1 MVAVR
6 ALAAAV
12 LAQGGWLARPA
23 AAPCE
28 GEACVAERWARE
40 REQPQSATALA
51 DASFVFTALHVLHAA
66 DLPAAPHAELVVH
79 AIGASRHREGR
90 FAERWATLCEDG
102 LLPRAPASVHVVL
115 VGPDVDEAE
124 HGRGAELEHAA
135 ERNPCTVRV
144 SSYRGIYHVG
154 VAVAFPRSGEARRGD
169 WVQCGCVSAPAHA
182 PAARARV
189 RADRRPPPTHLTPLP
204 RVCWWCQQI
213 HL

>member
-90 FAERWATLCEDG
+90 FAARWATLCEDG

-144 SSYRGIYHVG
+144 SSYRGIYHAG
-154 VAVAFPRSGEARRGD
+154 VAVAFPEAAKPDVVIGFNVD
-169 WVQCGCVSAPAHA
+169 A
-182 PAARARV
+182 
-189 RADRRPPPTHLTPLP
+189 
-204 RVCWWCQQI
+204 
-213 HL
+213 